1 MAAKGG
7 RIDFMFLGTPTL
19 PTRPLDPLL
28 NRFFFKIQISY
39 ENDIDFLRITIRKY
53 GNY

>member
-7 RIDFMFLGTPTL
+7 RIDFMFLGIPL

-39 ENDIDFLRITIRKY
+39 ENDIDLFRITIRKY